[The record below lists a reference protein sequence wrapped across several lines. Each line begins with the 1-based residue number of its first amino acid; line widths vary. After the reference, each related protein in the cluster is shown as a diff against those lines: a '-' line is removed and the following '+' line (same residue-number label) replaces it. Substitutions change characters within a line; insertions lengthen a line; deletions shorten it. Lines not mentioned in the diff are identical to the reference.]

1 MCLWYI
7 GASINASPPLK
18 SLLFHQTLLLWC
30 PKKEKRAFTGS
41 STSNCTSGHWV
52 TFVQRMQRFLNLHH
66 QETICAQIEETA
78 SLIWCLWCW
87 WMRRF
92 TEKLD
97 FIYRKKTAVSSFNF
111 MLCALPNKTISST
124 MLINF
129 YIQIFTSSVKLWGL
143 KASRCSVTPMFL
155 PLDVR
160 VDDQSDYCWQMSHRR
175 KTSAVPALSC
185 GWVLTT
191 FSTRWSHVGHML
203 HQNL

>member
-18 SLLFHQTLLLWC
+18 SLLFHQTCCGVL
-30 PKKEKRAFTGS
+30 KKAFTGS

-66 QETICAQIEETA
+66 QETICAQTEET

-92 TEKLD
+92 TEELD

-129 YIQIFTSSVKLWGL
+129 YIQIFTSSVKLWCL
-143 KASRCSVTPMFL
+143 KASRCSVTPCFSRWMSEETI
-155 PLDVR
+155 
-160 VDDQSDYCWQMSHRR
+160 DQITADRRHSR

-185 GWVLTT
+185 G
-191 FSTRWSHVGHML
+191 F
-203 HQNL
+203 